1 MPVVTYDMS
10 IHQLSRVFRERLA
23 ESTVA
28 INAGLTGAE
37 NMRRD
42 VELAE
47 QLLQSPHNSRI
58 AIRFYRWQPWCISLG
73 KTQSASDIDH
83 GRAAADGIDV
93 VRRPTGG
100 RAILHAQELTYALAM
115 RLSDGLTH
123 AHVYQFWHEWLSA
136 VLRLRFGIQD
146 IVFARTPADFPFLL
160 RHGEPTRWM
169 CFASSARSE
178 LLWRGR
184 KLVGSAQRLYGD
196 VLLQHGSVLLDRGH
210 ERLPYYLRGC
220 TDPASAAAL
229 LERRSVTLTEICQR
243 PIPFEEL
250 SAVLCDAL
258 RNTPMLA
265 G

>member
-1 MPVVTYDMS
+1 MS
-10 IHQLSRVFRERLA
+10 SGVFRALFFERLGNSIVTCTGA
-23 ESTVA
+23 
-28 INAGLTGAE
+28 LTGAE

-47 QLLQSPHNSRI
+47 QLLQSPHNSSI

-100 RAILHAQELTYALAM
+100 RAILHAQELTYSLAM

-123 AHVYQFWHEWLSA
+123 THVYQLWHEWLSA
-136 VLRLRFGIQD
+136 VLRLRFGIRD

-160 RHGEPTRWM
+160 RQGEPTRWM

-196 VLLQHGSVLLDRGH
+196 VLLQHGSLLLDTGH
-210 ERLPYYLRGC
+210 ERLPYYLKEC
-220 TDPASAAAL
+220 ANPASVAEVLA
-229 LERRSVTLTEICQR
+229 RRSVTLAEICHR
-243 PIPFEEL
+243 PITFEEI
-250 SAVLCDAL
+250 SAVLFDAL
-258 RNTPMLA
+258 RNMPTLA
-265 G
+265 SIG